1 MAFSLEAARR
11 AFVHLGHL
19 ALARQDLAAEE
30 LAMGWRRWAGW
41 MVVALL
47 GLALLVVALGSLT
60 AWLTLVLWERFGAA
74 TIGVLALAFGIG
86 AVALMRG
93 LLQVPRGWDPP
104 LARTRQA
111 LREDFGAL
119 SDALAPARNAER
131 RE

>member
-1 MAFSLEAARR
+1 MAFSFEAARR
-11 AFVHLGHL
+11 ALVHLGQL
-19 ALARQDLAAEE
+19 ALSRQDLAAEE
-30 LAMGWRRWAGW
+30 LALGGRRWAGW
-41 MVVALL
+41 LVVALL

-86 AVALMRG
+86 AAALLRG
-93 LLQVPRGWDPP
+93 LLRAPKQWEPP

-119 SDALAPARNAER
+119 HDALAGARDAER